1 MLNLLAERTWAIDLR
16 TAHRF
21 QHILEGGKVAL
32 ALKDNKPAVREMAA
46 RPNNLSPD
54 GLANYGI
61 QTNETKGRL
70 VAVIGVHGVMSRYG
84 DACAWGTETIKTQI
98 EIANGNPNISA
109 IVLSVDSPGG
119 SVNGTK
125 ALGLAV
131 KTSEKPVVAWNADLV
146 ANAAY

>member
-1 MLNLLAERTWAIDLR
+1 MLNLLSERLWAIDLR

-54 GLANYGI
+54 GLAELGI

-98 EIANGNPNISA
+98 EMAFNCGQR
-109 IVLSVDSPGG
+109 
-119 SVNGTK
+119 
-125 ALGLAV
+125 
-131 KTSEKPVVAWNADLV
+131 
-146 ANAAY
+146 